1 MVPCDN
7 VATDPGVVE
16 GLLSEDLSATFRQN
30 SQRLLIAL
38 RFVGNC
44 DDILSQLTAL
54 NQHKLVCLSVEL
66 MLEVGTSVASQRV
79 DVDHE
84 VFCDCDDG
92 NLAVSTF
99 VGLHKDFKDLLAL
112 EVVRPS
118 HSRIVALDRE
128 KFARLSQQNQSL
140 AEAKRILFK

>member
-1 MVPCDN
+1 MIPCDN
-7 VATDPGVVE
+7 VAADPGVVE
-16 GLLSEDLSATFRQN
+16 WLISVDLSATFRQN

-38 RFVGNC
+38 RFVGDC
-44 DDILSQLTAL
+44 DDILSLLSAL
-54 NQHKLVCLSVEL
+54 NQHKLVSLSVEL
-66 MLEVGTSVASQRV
+66 MLEVGTSVTSQRV

-92 NLAVSTF
+92 YLFVSTF
-99 VGLHKDFKDLLAL
+99 IGLHKDFKDLLAL